1 MPNLLRYGLFRVGRR
16 WCVASDDNVRQEFGT
31 LTEAVAAANGLIRTH
46 RANGDECE
54 VVVQDRSGRLVS
66 LPTDD
71 PDALGKM
78 AGAILAEGRAPP
90 LVPRNPGDRPVLRE

>member
-1 MPNLLRYGLFRVGRR
+1 MPDLLRYGLFRVGRR
-16 WCVASDDNVRQEFGT
+16 WCVASGDDTRVDFAT
-31 LTEAVAAANGLIRTH
+31 LIEAVAAANELIRSH
-46 RANGDECE
+46 RASGVACE

-71 PDALGKM
+71 PDALSKM

-90 LVPRNPGDRPVLRE
+90 LVPRHPGDRPVLRE